1 MSRFTHFFRNFF
13 GRENADSAN
22 FFAFRMYGH
31 ASLPQDPIIQGI
43 LDEEGMPTKRK
54 DQEKRI
60 WEKMA
65 ASKTWAAMKRAFLS
79 SAFAGKTGTDD
90 LEFSPDESLKF
101 SINKTKDD
109 NKVKLKSISHDC
121 A

>member
-1 MSRFTHFFRNFF
+1 MANSRPILALTKCTSLFI
-13 GRENADSAN
+13 S
-22 FFAFRMYGH
+22 H

-54 DQEKRI
+54 NQEKRI

-79 SAFAGKTGTDD
+79 SAFAGKTGQDD

-101 SINKTKDD
+101 SKEKIPINKTKDD

>member
-1 MSRFTHFFRNFF
+1 
-13 GRENADSAN
+13 
-22 FFAFRMYGH
+22 
-31 ASLPQDPIIQGI
+31 
-43 LDEEGMPTKRK
+43 MPAKRK

-79 SAFAGKTGTDD
+79 SAFAGKTGPDD

-109 NKVKLKSISHDC
+109 NKVKLARLCIEIRTKNRLSGGGTFVPRNDDGLHGEDGGRKAHRS
-121 A
+121 

>member
-1 MSRFTHFFRNFF
+1 
-13 GRENADSAN
+13 
-22 FFAFRMYGH
+22 
-31 ASLPQDPIIQGI
+31 
-43 LDEEGMPTKRK
+43 MPVKRK

-79 SAFAGKTGTDD
+79 SAFAGKTGQDD

-101 SINKTKDD
+101 SKEKIPINKTKDD
-109 NKVKLKSISHDC
+109 NKVKLARLCIEIRTKNRLSGGGTFVPRNDDGLHGEDGGRKAHRS
-121 A
+121 